1 MEVVRGGRTGRD
13 RLNSS
18 VRNWCLSSLDDGS
31 RVGRGERVASF
42 SSVIPG
48 INGKTESLREEI
60 EELKAQL
67 EKLRQAL
74 MGFHGAS
81 VLLIFVEEFVYK
93 FWNILGFYSFVVRIE
108 YSGFVVVVC
117 S

>member
-48 INGKTESLREEI
+48 INGCYNRNEKRHGGEI
-60 EELKAQL
+60 KEGKILMNWAL
-67 EKLRQAL
+67 HYVEKYYAAVDEPQPT
-74 MGFHGAS
+74 S
-81 VLLIFVEEFVYK
+81 T
-93 FWNILGFYSFVVRIE
+93 
-108 YSGFVVVVC
+108 
-117 S
+117 